1 MEAITFASRGS
12 LPEPPAEEEYLR
24 LRAKWCNETE
34 GSLQLED
41 GYDCRLC
48 RNKGYEMQVRKDED
62 GSLRL
67 VTVSCSC
74 QPVRRSILRMKK
86 SGLEHQI
93 SRCTFDRF
101 REEEPWQ
108 TAMKE
113 AAKAYAEKP
122 QGWFF
127 AGGQSGAGKTHLCT
141 AICRELLWKGRE
153 VVYMLWRDEIV
164 RLKGAVMEA
173 DLYGRLMDRYKH
185 AEVLYIDDLFKTGKG
200 RDGQTPQ
207 PSAADIHTAFE
218 ILNYRYC
225 NPSSLTIV
233 TSEMTPRE
241 LVEVDEAL
249 AGRLLERAKTVT
261 IGKDRGKNWRLR
273 GGGE

>member
-1 MEAITFASRGS
+1 MES
-12 LPEPPAEEEYLR
+12 LGFQKHTALTEPLPEEEYLR

-41 GYDCRLC
+41 GYDCRKC
-48 RNKGYEMQVRKDED
+48 RNKGYEMQMRTDED
-62 GSLRL
+62 GSHRL
-67 VTVSCSC
+67 VTVPCSC
-74 QPVRRSILRMKK
+74 EPVRRSILRMKK

-93 SRCTFDRF
+93 RRCTFDRF

-108 TAMKE
+108 KQMKA
-113 AAKAYAEKP
+113 AAKAYAETP
-122 QGWFF
+122 EGWFF

-141 AICRELLWKGRE
+141 AICRELLLKGRE

-164 RLKGAVMEA
+164 RLKGAVTEA
-173 DLYGRLMDRYKH
+173 DLYGSLMDRYKH

-225 NPSSLTIV
+225 DPSSLTIV
-233 TSEMTPRE
+233 TSELTPRE

-249 AGRLLERAKTVT
+249 AGRLLERAQTVT
-261 IGKDRGKNWRLR
+261 IGKDRGKNWRLKSGR
-273 GGGE
+273 E